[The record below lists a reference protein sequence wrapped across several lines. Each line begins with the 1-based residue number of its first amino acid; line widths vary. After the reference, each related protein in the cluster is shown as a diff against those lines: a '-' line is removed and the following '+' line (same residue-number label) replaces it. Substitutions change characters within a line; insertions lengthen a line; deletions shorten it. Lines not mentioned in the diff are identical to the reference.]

1 MAGQGRPHQRAWGRL
16 ETSGILSREV
26 PRFPL
31 IQEFHSSP
39 LLASPH
45 NLLDSLGA
53 LGFSMLRGQETHRWN
68 GAATWYGTSGQTSL
82 FWNFHEFPVILLASV
97 GTSCGKIERNG
108 SGFTGAFRFR
118 WIHGGFASSQRSW
131 PRNFVDWLVE
141 SLISQALQ
149 WPGLQSSE
157 REKWVAGK
165 LIYAGWIDLAV
176 VVVVDRR
183 TLPETKIAPEN
194 GPSQKE
200 TSIPTIH
207 FQVQRTLVSGR
218 VDSLTEFF
226 VKFWFARY
234 LKMHHFT
241 QELFSIHC
249 SCTYKTPPIFP
260 APGILSFFHR
270 RFQPSPENQKAAG
283 PAMSRGSFR
292 KIGTIPWHG
301 NVHMTFQSPK
311 KIAGNCACFKPW
323 VHGGNPWTRKLLFIR
338 LKLGVA
344 TKLLYETCRSLQIS

>member
-200 TSIPTIH
+200 TNIPTIH

-283 PAMSRGSFR
+283 PARMGIVQ
-292 KIGTIPWHG
+292 KNWNDPLTWWCTYDLPE
-301 NVHMTFQSPK
+301 PK
-311 KIAGNCACFKPW
+311 KDCG
-323 VHGGNPWTRKLLFIR
+323 KLCLF
-338 LKLGVA
+338 
-344 TKLLYETCRSLQIS
+344 